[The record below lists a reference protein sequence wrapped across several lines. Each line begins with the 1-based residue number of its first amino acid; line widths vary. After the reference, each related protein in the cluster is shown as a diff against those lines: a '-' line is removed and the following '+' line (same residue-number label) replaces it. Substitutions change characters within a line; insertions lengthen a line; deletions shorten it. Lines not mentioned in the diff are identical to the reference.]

1 MTTPSTPAPPSD
13 PIPRPTG
20 PLHFTKHH
28 GAGNDFLVL
37 VDLDDTVPLGDQL
50 VRALCDRRFGVGADG
65 VIRVLRGE
73 MGADLAMDLRNADG
87 GVAEMSGNGM
97 RCLAQAVVDVGVV
110 EAPTFTVW
118 TLGGVRTV
126 EFRPGERPGT
136 ATASVDMGKAD
147 LGPDQPQRFA
157 ERRAREV
164 DMGNPHLVLL
174 GPDVDQVDVAGLGSQ
189 LQEVHPGGVNV
200 EFIAAGPAPDSI
212 VLRVWE
218 RGVGETRACGTGSA
232 AAAAAAQSWGLVGER
247 VEVHN
252 PGGVLTVLL
261 APDGIR
267 LSGPVRRVADVEV
280 RPDEILG
287 AAHP

>member
-1 MTTPSTPAPPSD
+1 
-13 PIPRPTG
+13 
-20 PLHFTKHH
+20 
-28 GAGNDFLVL
+28 
-37 VDLDDTVPLGDQL
+37 
-50 VRALCDRRFGVGADG
+50 
-65 VIRVLRGE
+65 
-73 MGADLAMDLRNADG
+73 
-87 GVAEMSGNGM
+87 
-97 RCLAQAVVDVGVV
+97 
-110 EAPTFTVW
+110 
-118 TLGGVRTV
+118 
-126 EFRPGERPGT
+126 
-136 ATASVDMGKAD
+136 
-147 LGPDQPQRFA
+147 
-157 ERRAREV
+157 
-164 DMGNPHLVLL
+164 
-174 GPDVDQVDVAGLGSQ
+174 
-189 LQEVHPGGVNV
+189 V

-280 RPDEILG
+280 RPDEILA